1 MASVVAIDLG
11 TKKTGFASTDGLRLS
26 TQALPPRRVD
36 WEGPE
41 LLTYL
46 EQLIDERGADT
57 LLLGHP
63 LNADGSAGPQA
74 ELCQRFGERLSQH
87 FPNVRV
93 LLYDEHLTTKAA
105 EALLREE
112 GWNRAKQR
120 ELRDSYSA
128 LILLR
133 DWIESGEPS

>member
-1 MASVVAIDLG
+1 VGSVVAIDLG
-11 TKKTGFASTDGLRLS
+11 TKKTGFASTDALRLS
-26 TQALPPRRVD
+26 QQALPPVRLD
-36 WEGPE
+36 WDGDG
-41 LLTYL
+41 LLAHL
-46 EQLIDERGADT
+46 AELIDERSADT

-74 ELCQRFGERLSQH
+74 ELCQRFAERLGER
-87 FPNVRV
+87 FPGVRV

-112 GWNRAKQR
+112 GWSRAKQK

-128 LILLR
+128 LVLLR
-133 DWIESGEPS
+133 DWLESGEPG